1 MAKRLTTKQIR
12 MRLATRETCDDPAC
26 PGWAVF
32 NGCEIQRCDTC
43 CPASLTDA
51 DVASLP
57 EAGAALTAVLEGP
70 APSPR
75 RHRHRVKITQDVA
88 YRYPVRITGQVA
100 EAHGGITEIAVCAC
114 GATRLSNHNQ
124 GWAEIGEWQ
133 DPAEGQS

>member
-12 MRLATRETCDDPAC
+12 MRLATREACDNPAC

-32 NGCEIQRCDTC
+32 NEAEVQRCDTC
-43 CPASLTDA
+43 CPAGLTDA

-57 EAGAALTAVLEGP
+57 EAAAALAAVLESA

-75 RHRHRVKITQDVA
+75 RHLHRVKVTQDVA
-88 YRYPVRITGQVA
+88 YRYPVRITGQVPA
-100 EAHGGITEIAVCAC
+100 AHGGITEIAVCAC
-114 GATRLSNHNQ
+114 GATRLANYNQ
-124 GWAEIGEWQ
+124 GYAEIGDWQ